1 MRPADACCFR
11 QLPVHKELHDMI
23 DHLELQVADL
33 PRARDFYAA
42 ALAPLGYALHVE
54 GVSLGFGTTPD
65 QLDFWVRAGQPARP
79 APHFAFHCPTRAHV
93 DAAYASAV
101 KAGAVSRAAPVLMPQ
116 VHANYYAAQLGDPD
130 GHPIEFACHALE

>member
-1 MRPADACCFR
+1 
-11 QLPVHKELHDMI
+11 MI

-33 PRARDFYAA
+33 PRARAFYQA

-54 GVSLGFGTTPD
+54 GRSLGFGASA
-65 QLDFWVRAGQPARP
+65 QALDFWVRAGEPARP
-79 APHFAFHCPTRAHV
+79 APHFAFHCPTRALV

-101 KAGAVSRAAPVLMPQ
+101 AAGAVPRAAPVLMPQ

-130 GHPIEFACHALE
+130 GHPIEFACHAAE